1 MSTVADLKDKIFRS
15 TGHKFTDQ
23 VFMLQLLNDAQTDLA
38 DEAKLQDTATITTVI
53 NQESYSLP
61 TDFKTPRVLIDESS
75 VSDFRQ
81 EYPLLDISENGFGYS
96 ILNSTLII
104 KPIPQKVA
112 NLTLYYYKFPP
123 DLVSDTD
130 VPVIDQHYH
139 NLLATYAIMMIL
151 LSIGA
156 TPGLIDRY
164 EAQWTDGK
172 RQFIVEMEKRRKQT
186 KVREK
191 IVW

>member
-1 MSTVADLKDKIFRS
+1 MSTVGDLKDKIFRS

-38 DEAKLQDTATITTVI
+38 DEAKLQNKATITTII
-53 NQESYSLP
+53 NQDTYSLP
-61 TDFKTPRVLIDESS
+61 TDFKSPRTLLDEVS
-75 VSDFRQ
+75 VSDFHQ
-81 EYPLLDISENGFGYS
+81 EYGLIDITENGFGYS
-96 ILNSTLII
+96 LFNGNLII
-104 KPIPQKVA
+104 KPIPQNVI
-112 NLTLYYYKFPP
+112 NLSLYYYIYPP
-123 DLVSDTD
+123 DLVNDTD

-172 RQFIVEMEKRRKQT
+172 RQFIAEMEKKRKQT